1 MIPALILLCALVA
14 VGVVCYLLEVR
25 HRRMARG
32 EAQTDA
38 GDAPSASDSDDG
50 DGECCGLHL
59 TCEKDSLLTAVK
71 PVIEYYDDEE
81 LDRYAGTPPDGY
93 SDEAV
98 EEFRDVMLTLRP
110 DEIAPWARSIQL
122 RGISLPAPVR
132 EELLMIVG
140 EARQAAAGGSVK
152 SVKAS

>member
-14 VGVVCYLLEVR
+14 VGIVCYLLEVR
-25 HRRMARG
+25 HRRMARDRVSDHD
-32 EAQTDA
+32 DA
-38 GDAPSASDSDDG
+38 ADTVSASG
-50 DGECCGLHL
+50 DGEECCGLHL

-81 LDRYAGTPPDGY
+81 LDRYAGTAPDAY

-110 DEIAPWARSIQL
+110 EEIAPWARSIQL
-122 RGISLPAPVR
+122 RGIALPEAVR

-140 EARQAAAGGSVK
+140 EARRAAGENSEK

>member
-14 VGVVCYLLEVR
+14 VGIVCYLLEVR
-25 HRRMARG
+25 HRCIARDMASDHDDD
-32 EAQTDA
+32 TV
-38 GDAPSASDSDDG
+38 SASGGDG
-50 DGECCGLHL
+50 GECCGLHL

-71 PVIEYYDDEE
+71 PVVEYYDDEE
-81 LDRYAGTPPDGY
+81 LDRYAGTAPDAY

-110 DEIAPWARSIQL
+110 EEIAPWARSIQL
-122 RGISLPAPVR
+122 RGIALPEAVR

-140 EARQAAAGGSVK
+140 EARQAAGGNSEK
-152 SVKAS
+152 SVKTS